1 MALDHFCLTVS
12 LTMPL
17 AVLLSVR
24 ALHVAFPQVQ
34 FELGMLLFHCKI
46 EQQVPLRQRWR
57 QLLSE

>member
-1 MALDHFCLTVS
+1 
-12 LTMPL
+12 MPL